1 MIAMVFGG
9 CLMELQVLW
18 KLADIFMALMAL
30 LNLTALLL
38 LSGIA
43 VKVVKDYE
51 RQQRMG
57 KIPVFN
63 PNHFPEL
70 RGQLEPGIWDKNP
83 HQN

>member
-1 MIAMVFGG
+1 
-9 CLMELQVLW
+9 MELQVLW

-38 LSGIA
+38 LSGVA

-70 RGQLEPGIWDKNP
+70 RGQLEPGIWGKNP
-83 HQN
+83 HQK